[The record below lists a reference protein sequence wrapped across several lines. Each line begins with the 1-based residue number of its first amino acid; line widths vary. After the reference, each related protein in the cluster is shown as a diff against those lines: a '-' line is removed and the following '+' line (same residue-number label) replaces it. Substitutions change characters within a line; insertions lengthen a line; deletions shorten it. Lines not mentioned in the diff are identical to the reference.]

1 VIDTLCDRLNGGNMV
16 VACIYCD
23 FHADK
28 GQSATS
34 VLAAPL
40 KQLVAGVETIP
51 EEIKGAYDRAKRE
64 VDGRALRLPEIRAM
78 LTKSASLLLRGF
90 ICVDALDEFP
100 ANHRP

>member
-1 VIDTLCDRLNGGNMV
+1 MV